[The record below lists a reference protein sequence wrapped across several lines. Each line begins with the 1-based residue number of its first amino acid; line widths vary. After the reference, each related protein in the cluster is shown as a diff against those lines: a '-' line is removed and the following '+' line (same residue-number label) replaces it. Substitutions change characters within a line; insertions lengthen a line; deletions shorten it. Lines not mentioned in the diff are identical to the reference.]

1 MTEEKNFCYRPYIL
15 EILAAKRIVVVFI
28 IINLFCAKIFS
39 NLVMLATKYQSVS
52 MPRPNPP
59 PVSPVMSA
67 IKVQQTRQ
75 RESAALPATA
85 TVSQDSEYDRKL
97 TVDKNLVD

>member
-1 MTEEKNFCYRPYIL
+1 
-15 EILAAKRIVVVFI
+15 
-28 IINLFCAKIFS
+28 
-39 NLVMLATKYQSVS
+39 MLATKYQSVS

-75 RESAALPATA
+75 LESAALPAT
-85 TVSQDSEYDRKL
+85 VLQDSEYDRKL